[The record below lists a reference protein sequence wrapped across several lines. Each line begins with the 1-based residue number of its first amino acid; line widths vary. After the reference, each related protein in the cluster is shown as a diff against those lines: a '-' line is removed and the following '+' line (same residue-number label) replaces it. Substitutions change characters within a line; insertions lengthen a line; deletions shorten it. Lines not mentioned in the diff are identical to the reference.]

1 MDDEPTVLVVDDQ
14 PELADLYAA
23 WLRDAYDVR
32 TAYGGD
38 EAIAALGS
46 DIDVAL
52 IDRLMPRTSGDELI
66 SRIRKDGYD
75 CRVSVVTAVEPDFD
89 IIGMGFDEYLVKP
102 IQRDEINDVV
112 DALVT
117 RSEYD
122 EKLQSFFSL
131 ASKRATLQTKKAP
144 RELEESSAYAE
155 LTADFDRLRTELE
168 RTIDQL
174 RPQDLEAEMRQ
185 LNRTA
190 LGSNQ

>member
-14 PELADLYAA
+14 PELADLYAT
-23 WLRDAYDVR
+23 WLRDAYDVQ

-38 EAIAALGS
+38 EATATLESGV
-46 DIDVAL
+46 DVAL
-52 IDRLMPRTSGDELI
+52 IDRLMPRMSGDELI

-75 CRVSVVTAVEPDFD
+75 CRVSVVTAVEPYFD

-131 ASKRATLQTKKAP
+131 ASKRAALQTQKAP
-144 RELEESSAYAE
+144 QELEESSAYAE
-155 LTADFDRLRTELE
+155 LTAEFDRLRSELE

-174 RPQDLEAEMRQ
+174 RPRDLEAEMRQ

-190 LGSNQ
+190 FGSNQ